1 MSRFESTATN
11 VKAAARTLRRSF
23 AGGVYLP
30 GDAEYDGARLGWNRA
45 IDARPAIVAQP
56 AGAQDVRT
64 AVSTARDHGWPLA
77 VQATGHGTVRPS
89 DGGMLV
95 STSQLAGVDID
106 RERRGR
112 PGRPRRPV
120 AAGHGGSGSGRAGP
134 AVRAARPR
142 SA

>member
-45 IDARPAIVAQP
+45 IDARPAIIAQP
-56 AGAQDVRT
+56 AGSPGSAQGPCGSR
-64 AVSTARDHGWPLA
+64 SWRQRLRPGWP
-77 VQATGHGTVRPS
+77 
-89 DGGMLV
+89 
-95 STSQLAGVDID
+95 
-106 RERRGR
+106 RR
-112 PGRPRRPV
+112 
-120 AAGHGGSGSGRAGP
+120 
-134 AVRAARPR
+134 RAARPR